1 MRDMTDHPTP
11 PVRIQDSGT
20 KDNPHA
26 HLDPVIA
33 AEIGWGNQVV
43 RDWHITDPHFGY
55 WDLTLARPFHV
66 DRLRTAFHF
75 PGTIGL
81 SVVASRPGG
90 QRASMSLGDTRNF
103 VGITAP
109 PPTGWPDADT
119 AIDLAAT

>member
-1 MRDMTDHPTP
+1 MNDHPARQ
-11 PVRIQDSGT
+11 PVRIEDSGT
-20 KDNPHA
+20 GDNPHA
-26 HLDPVIA
+26 HLDAVVA
-33 AEIGWGNQVV
+33 AEVGWGNQVV

-66 DRLRTAFHF
+66 DRLRTDFRF

-90 QRASMSLGDTRNF
+90 QRASMSLGDTRNL

-109 PPTGWPDADT
+109 LPAGWPDAD
-119 AIDLAAT
+119 ADIALASS

>member
-1 MRDMTDHPTP
+1 MTDHPTP

-55 WDLTLARPFHV
+55 WDLTLARPLHL
-66 DRLRTAFHF
+66 DLLRAAFRF
-75 PGTIGL
+75 PDHIGL
-81 SVVASRPGG
+81 SVIASRPGG
-90 QRASMSLGDTRNF
+90 QRPSMSLGDTRNL
-103 VGITAP
+103 VGVTAP
-109 PPTGWPDADT
+109 PPPGWPDAD
-119 AIDLAAT
+119 ADIDLAVS